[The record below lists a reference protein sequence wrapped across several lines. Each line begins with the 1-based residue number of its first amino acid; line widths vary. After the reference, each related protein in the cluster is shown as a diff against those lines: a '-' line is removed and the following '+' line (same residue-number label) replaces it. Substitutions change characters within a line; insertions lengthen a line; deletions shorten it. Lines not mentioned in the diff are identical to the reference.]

1 MANIGATTAFYKVE
15 TSLTR
20 ANNEVSKSME
30 RLATGRQNA
39 NAGDRS
45 SYVAMAD
52 TFRLDFVGT
61 KAGIKGASVV
71 MGYLE
76 TGMRVLDSA
85 SALLTRL
92 QELAVLGAND
102 TNTTADHEAIN
113 LEAEAIADE
122 FNRLMTTSTYKGR
135 DVFVDTASSLY
146 VSMGG
151 RDQEMTFGVGRIDYS
166 DLYASTAQTI
176 AAATSSS
183 NGPNMGAD
191 FNLAHLPSDA
201 VVIKDTGKAAST
213 GISGR
218 TSGLSAGTSTKTYI
232 ITSLDNDSTARADG
246 TNRALGDNVADAALG
261 ATPTLLAGETYR
273 ITNLDLDGDTVDTT
287 NVNGTAGGDAS
298 AIALVGASTSVVNA
312 AGADTTTLAVGVE
325 VTIGP
330 GGFTVT
336 DADLEFTHI
345 LSYNDNDE
353 FYNFAA
359 SGNTTG
365 AAHEFANLAGISAIY
380 VGDNSDGTAL
390 NVSDDSG
397 TGGPAG
403 SIAVGDVIV
412 VDADIATNAMTAEL
426 AFKEVNDTT
435 TRFLAGHEYEIVSLG
450 DSDGAVDVS
459 VFDDAGAIARA
470 VSGIADGDTLVV
482 GQKFTV
488 DEDASVA
495 ELAHLN
501 ALTENMTFRMSS
513 DTLTKDIEAMQALLN
528 TARVQA
534 GSQYGALESAVNYT
548 TDLTAQY
555 ELGYNT
561 VNDVN
566 FSMETAHLAK
576 NQILQQAATAMLAQ
590 ANSGQQGLLQLIS

>member
-1 MANIGATTAFYKVE
+1 VE

-30 RLATGRQNA
+30 RLATGKQNA

-85 SALLTRL
+85 SALLARM

-135 DVFVDTASSLY
+135 DVFNDTANALY

-166 DLYASTAQTI
+166 ALYTATAQTI
-176 AAATSSS
+176 AAATSSN

-201 VVIKDTGKAAST
+201 VVIKDMGKAAST

-232 ITSLDNDSTARADG
+232 ITSMDNDNTPHADG
-246 TNRALGDNVADAALG
+246 TNYALGDDAGDAAG
-261 ATPTLLAGETYR
+261 
-273 ITNLDLDGDTVDTT
+273 TNND
-287 NVNGTAGGDAS
+287 NYQYVNGGTED
-298 AIALVGASTSVVNA
+298 A
-312 AGADTTTLAVGVE
+312 AGA
-325 VTIGP
+325 
-330 GGFTVT
+330 
-336 DADLEFTHI
+336 
-345 LSYNDNDE
+345 
-353 FYNFAA
+353 FAA
-359 SGNTTG
+359 
-365 AAHEFANLAGISAIY
+365 LAGVSSIFR
-380 VGDNSDGTAL
+380 GDNSDGTA
-390 NVSDDSG
+390 VDTSGADS
-397 TGGPAG
+397 TAAAG
-403 SIAVGDVIV
+403 DSMMMVGDVIV
-412 VDADIATNAMTAEL
+412 VDADIATNAMSAEL
-426 AFKEVNDTT
+426 AFKEVNDST

-450 DSDGAVDVS
+450 DSDGVVDTTS
-459 VFDDAGAIARA
+459 TNFDDATAIGRA
-470 VSGIADGDTLVV
+470 VSGIADGDTLQV

-488 DEDASVA
+488 DADASVA

-501 ALTENMTFRMSS
+501 AMTENMTFRMSS
-513 DTLTKDIEAMQALLN
+513 DTLTADIEAMQALLN